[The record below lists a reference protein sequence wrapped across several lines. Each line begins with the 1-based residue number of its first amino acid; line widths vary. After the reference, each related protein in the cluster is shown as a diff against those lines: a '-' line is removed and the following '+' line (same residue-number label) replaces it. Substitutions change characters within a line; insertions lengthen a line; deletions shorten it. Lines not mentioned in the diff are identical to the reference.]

1 MQLRIC
7 RENCVFLLHRGV
19 DESRAMMVPVFAL
32 LIDADTFR
40 ENQLQPLLANA
51 LAEVHQ
57 LTRIAGI
64 GRRKLGHAAKVL
76 VISILAPWLD
86 NRFVGQVANVF

>member
-1 MQLRIC
+1 
-7 RENCVFLLHRGV
+7 
-19 DESRAMMVPVFAL
+19 MVPIVAL

-51 LAEVHQ
+51 LVEVHQ

-64 GRRKLGHAAKVL
+64 GKRELGHAAKVL
-76 VISILAPWLD
+76 VISILTSLLD
-86 NRFVGQVANVF
+86 NRFVGQVAHVF